1 MEDTFT
7 EIKRTKLITSLV
19 ELSSVV
25 EYSNKPVSVSV
36 YLSYRNAK
44 VECSWLPSHNEV
56 LSLTINGINIRSN
69 VDEYQLLSII
79 KLKLKS
85 EGYT

>member
-7 EIKRTKLITSLV
+7 ELKRAKLLTSLV

-25 EYSNKPVSVSV
+25 KYSDKLVPVSVC
-36 YLSYRNAK
+36 LSYRGTK
-44 VECSWLPSHNEV
+44 IECSWLPSHGEV
-56 LSLTINGINIRSN
+56 LSLTINGINIRPN